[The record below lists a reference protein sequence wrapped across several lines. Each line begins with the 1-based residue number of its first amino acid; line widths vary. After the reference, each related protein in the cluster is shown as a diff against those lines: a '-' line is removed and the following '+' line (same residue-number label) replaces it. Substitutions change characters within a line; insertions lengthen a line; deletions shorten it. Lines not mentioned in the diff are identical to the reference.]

1 MRLHIV
7 PIALAAIVVS
17 SGGARAQALVCP
29 PATTAGSQACEV
41 FHYHVSM
48 YRADTRLFAD
58 IDATDQFAS
67 QAACERV
74 RDAVMKRNLA
84 IVDYMKR
91 VRGENQYEP
100 DRIGPCH
107 CDATIDRNST
117 NYRTDAQRLQQR
129 RVAEEIRQRV
139 RERLL
144 DSGLTSDAELVRPLP
159 PSASILGGP
168 KLVPIPQ
175 SAPVTAMNAPADLR
189 VPKLADTTP
198 TTMAGA
204 DLALVDVNAAPAAP
218 AVATVQPVQ
227 APQPALQTVV
237 VEAPPAPL
245 PAPAPAP
252 APAETTATTTQ
263 TQTPAPAP
271 APAPVPASAPA
282 PAQEPAPAPAAM
294 TVDPATPAEDVA
306 EAFIA
311 YETQRIDKV
320 LDASNA
326 ITDDNIKSKILDAC
340 SQRIQLLSNLRPL
353 IQVSGMRSKLAGA
366 VVGAQ
371 DETERMSLVAKLFGS
386 DMPKHWAPKD
396 ATDVLLDAA
405 PDLEADPEKA
415 LRDKTGRFTDQ
426 QKRRA
431 LYLLLSRSQPT
442 EDQQLWLTT
451 VIDGFLQG
459 T

>member
-17 SGGARAQALVCP
+17 SGGALAQALVCP
-29 PATTAGSQACEV
+29 PATTSGAQTCDV
-41 FHYHVSM
+41 FHYHVAM
-48 YRADTRLFAD
+48 YRPDTRLFAEF
-58 IDATDQFAS
+58 DATDQFAS
-67 QAACERV
+67 QAACERA
-74 RDAVMKRNLA
+74 RDAVMKHNLS

-100 DRIGPCH
+100 DRMGPCH

-117 NYRTDAQRLQQR
+117 NYRTDVQRLQQR
-129 RVAEEIRQRV
+129 RQAEEIRQRV

-159 PSASILGGP
+159 PTSSILGGP

-175 SAPVTAMNAPADLR
+175 SAPVTAMNQAADLR
-189 VPKLADTTP
+189 VPKLADTT
-198 TTMAGA
+198 TTTIAGA
-204 DLALVDVNAAPAAP
+204 DLALVDVNAAPAP
-218 AVATVQPVQ
+218 VVATVPPVQ

-245 PAPAPAP
+245 PVATPAPAP
-252 APAETTATTTQ
+252 VET

-271 APAPVPASAPA
+271 TAPPTSAPA
-282 PAQEPAPAPAAM
+282 PAPEPASAAM

-326 ITDDNIKSKILDAC
+326 ITDDNVKSKILDAC

-396 ATDVLLDAA
+396 ATDVLLDSS
-405 PDLEADPEKA
+405 PDLESDPEKA
-415 LRDKTGRFTDQ
+415 LRDKSGKFTDQ